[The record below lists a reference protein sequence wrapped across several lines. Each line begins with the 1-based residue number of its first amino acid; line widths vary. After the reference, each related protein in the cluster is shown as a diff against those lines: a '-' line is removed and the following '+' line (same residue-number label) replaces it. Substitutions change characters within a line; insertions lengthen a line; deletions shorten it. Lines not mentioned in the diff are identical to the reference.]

1 MVANSS
7 PSQDTASPKAQDAT
21 GDYTLFEEILH
32 SVSHGIGAVL
42 SVAGMT
48 ALIVAASLAHDVDA
62 WKLVAF
68 SLYGI
73 TLIGLYTTSTLYHG
87 SRHPRLKRALQIADH
102 CAIYALIAGTYTP
115 FMLVNLRDGPG
126 WLLLAVVWTLAL
138 CGIALKVLWPRR
150 FTPLRL
156 ILYLA
161 MGWLA
166 ALAAGDLIATLTP
179 ASLALLISGGV
190 IYTLGVI
197 VFVLE
202 TLPYNHAIWHAFVL
216 AGSGCHYAAVYIG
229 VLPFT
234 TL

>member
-1 MVANSS
+1 MDANTS
-7 PSQDTASPKAQDAT
+7 PSTEQTSPAGAIE
-21 GDYTLFEEILH
+21 GYTLLEELLH

-48 ALIVAASLAHDVDA
+48 ALIVAASLAHDVDP
-62 WKLVAF
+62 WKLVGV

-73 TLIGLYTTSTLYHG
+73 TLVGLYTASTLYHG
-87 SRHPRLKRALQIADH
+87 SRHPRLKQALQIADH

-126 WLLLAVVWTLAL
+126 WPLLAVVWTLAL
-138 CGIALKVLWPRR
+138 GGIALKILWPHR
-150 FTPLRL
+150 FTALRL
-156 ILYLA
+156 IMYLA

-166 ALAAGDLIATLTP
+166 ALAAGDLVATLTP
-179 ASLALLISGGV
+179 TSLALLISGGV

-202 TLPYNHAIWHAFVL
+202 TIPYNHAIWHGFVL
-216 AGSGCHYAAVYIG
+216 AGSGCHYAAIYTG

-234 TL
+234 GF

>member
-1 MVANSS
+1 MVAISPPPTDEPS
-7 PSQDTASPKAQDAT
+7 PSDAAD
-21 GDYTLFEEILH
+21 GYTLLEELLH

-48 ALIVAASLAHDVDA
+48 VLIVAASLGRDVDP
-62 WKLVAF
+62 WKLVGV

-73 TLIGLYTTSTLYHG
+73 TLITLYSASAFYHG

-115 FMLVNLRDGPG
+115 FLLVNLRDGPG
-126 WLLLAVVWTLAL
+126 WCLLALVWTLAL
-138 CGIALKVLWPRR
+138 GGIALKIGWPHR
-150 FTPLRL
+150 FATLRL

-166 ALAAGDLIATLTP
+166 LMAVDDLVTALSPT
-179 ASLALLISGGV
+179 SLALLLGGGV

-197 VFVLE
+197 VFVIE
-202 TLPYNHAIWHAFVL
+202 AIPYNHAIWHGFVL
-216 AGSGCHYAAVYIG
+216 AGSGCHYAAVYTG
-229 VLPFT
+229 VLPFVA
-234 TL
+234 L